1 MKGILSVFA
10 VLTLAGTAYAQ
21 QPQVYTPGSS
31 DPTVPTFMNAEV
43 VRVDPSGRTITIR
56 ADGKNAVLA
65 VEDEALPGVSKLR
78 PGDQVML
85 GQRVDGGRRVVTNVR
100 EVGPP
105 APGPAAAASR
115 STTIESVRVVSVN
128 ASKRRLTV
136 TDVDGARH
144 ELSVTGDAAKGLR
157 RVRAGEDVVLSY
169 RAGKG
174 RTRTVVRIEPVGVS
188 SGGTVTQVGVVRS
201 AVTPEVVPAV
211 TTTTTTSVAPPVVVQ
226 PGPPATG
233 GIPLPTNAPGA
244 PAILQPVPNV
254 GPPTSPSLNVALP
267 PATTTIV
274 PDNAT
279 AAQADAIRTQA
290 IREFQAAAG
299 VLALKANEI
308 DSMWFAFKDLCLGGT
323 TPSGAA
329 TTTGREWF
337 VLLGGGTI
345 QAPGDDACRQR
356 LVDLRRAGDLF
367 QQQLGVTLDG
377 VRRAEIEPGTIREVL
392 QRNRLDR

>member
-1 MKGILSVFA
+1 M
-10 VLTLAGTAYAQ
+10 
-21 QPQVYTPGSS
+21 
-31 DPTVPTFMNAEV
+31 
-43 VRVDPSGRTITIR
+43 
-56 ADGKNAVLA
+56 
-65 VEDEALPGVSKLR
+65 
-78 PGDQVML
+78 
-85 GQRVDGGRRVVTNVR
+85 
-100 EVGPP
+100 
-105 APGPAAAASR
+105 
-115 STTIESVRVVSVN
+115 
-128 ASKRRLTV
+128 
-136 TDVDGARH
+136 
-144 ELSVTGDAAKGLR
+144 
-157 RVRAGEDVVLSY
+157 
-169 RAGKG
+169 
-174 RTRTVVRIEPVGVS
+174 
-188 SGGTVTQVGVVRS
+188 
-201 AVTPEVVPAV
+201 
-211 TTTTTTSVAPPVVVQ
+211 
-226 PGPPATG
+226 
-233 GIPLPTNAPGA
+233 
-244 PAILQPVPNV
+244 
-254 GPPTSPSLNVALP
+254 ALP